1 MPNYANAKIYKVVDN
16 TSDRIYIGSTCKTL
30 SGRLCDHRSSYK
42 SDKTKY
48 CTVFE
53 ILKNEDFEIIL
64 LEKVENCENVEQ
76 LRARERFYIE
86 LNNNCVNKNI
96 PNHTKAESDK
106 VYYENHKE
114 EIKEKVKK
122 WRLDNIEEV
131 KVKSKIR
138 GKIYREENREKVR
151 ARKQKY
157 REENQDKVKD
167 YANDYNN
174 KEETKQRMKQYRED
188 NKEKI
193 RQQKKEWYERN
204 KNKSI

>member
-16 TSDRIYIGSTCKTL
+16 TSDKIYIGSTCKTL
-30 SGRLCDHRSSYK
+30 SGRLSAHKSSFK
-42 SDKTKY
+42 VDNAKY

-53 ILKNEDFEIIL
+53 ILKNENFDIIL
-64 LEKVENCENVEQ
+64 LENVENCTDKEQ

-86 LNNNCVNKNI
+86 TNNNCVNKNI

-106 VYYENHKE
+106 VYYEKHKE
-114 EIKEKVKK
+114 KIKENVKQ
-122 WRLDNIEEV
+122 WRLNNIEEF

-138 GKIYREENREKVR
+138 GKIYREENREKEK
-151 ARKQKY
+151 ARQKKY

-167 YANDYNN
+167 YAHDYNN

-188 NKEKI
+188 NKERI
-193 RQQKKEWYERN
+193 RQQQKEWYERK
-204 KNKSI
+204 KNKTI